1 MTDCDNLYRHER
13 ECKPAPSTSHHPLSL
28 QCNQSF
34 IVRLNSD
41 VDTDGLFFCGKTLM
55 EDLINE
61 KWNSEKLKKLHQA
74 IVGHV
79 IVQQYHT

>member
-1 MTDCDNLYRHER
+1 MKGNASLHRVRHTILCPSNVINL
-13 ECKPAPSTSHHPLSL
+13 LSY
-28 QCNQSF
+28 
-34 IVRLNSD
+34 
-41 VDTDGLFFCGKTLM
+41 GLIQTLTLMDFFFCGKTLM

>member
-1 MTDCDNLYRHER
+1 
-13 ECKPAPSTSHHPLSL
+13 
-28 QCNQSF
+28 
-34 IVRLNSD
+34 
-41 VDTDGLFFCGKTLM
+41 M